1 MRKKIFRM
9 SEDKFDP
16 TPGLKLDTDKL
27 LLSGI
32 AGETFEGSFVVRS
45 ASDAPIRGMVYSTNP
60 YIIVTK
66 PRFDGLQARITFAA
80 IHNGF
85 SHGDVI
91 TGSFYIIA
99 NGINRKLDYEITFNQ
114 KAPVVEGMTIKSL
127 TDFAELA
134 REHWQAALRFFSS
147 DVFYDVI
154 ENAPVHTRLL
164 YRGYRSVGITSFSM
178 EEFLVAG
185 GLKKKLAFSV
195 DGDDELAF
203 YNVDENQKHVI
214 HIKKNSWGY
223 IHIEAT
229 CEEDFITVE
238 REDLGSEYF
247 IGSDLELSFYIHK
260 DMLHAGI
267 NRAVISIRGA
277 GLTKEISVL
286 VSMKGEKKTEKH
298 SQYIEMKAK
307 KARLGQLYVDYR
319 LKSITS
325 GEFCNSSIAILDSL
339 IESYPDDTMYKLQK
353 TQCLIVDKKRQEALW
368 MITDLKRDIED
379 KKSTQWAYLL
389 YLCTLLEQE
398 DTYVDK
404 LTAEIEGILLLHPED
419 VRIFWF
425 LLFLRTDY
433 ITDSKRKLADI
444 KNWVEAGFESPYLMI
459 EAYRIYL
466 SDPYLLNDFSRF
478 SIQVLIWAARHG
490 QISVNLAEQFQQLLP
505 QQRSFDAKVY
515 RLAGYIYGR
524 YPQKDLL
531 FAIVSWLLKC
541 NKVGEEYLSFF
552 SMAIDKEIKLT
563 GLYEAYI
570 LSLPEDYMEK
580 LPELVTLYFRYEN
593 NLSYDKK
600 AFVYANVI
608 TYKKDDPRLYEQYQ
622 KTIQRFSLEHMSK
635 GDIDDNLGICY
646 ADVLESGVMDH
657 DIAVDMDR
665 LIFSNKIITLHDN
678 INNVVVFEDAL
689 SQPHR
694 AKVHDFGA
702 FVPIFTSDYQVFL
715 ETTEG
720 QLISDPGAYNVQPIF
735 NSEKYMDRLI
745 ALSNETLPY
754 FLNRQSRH
762 RSPDEFSMT
771 EIERIADFLN
781 SDKIS
786 TEYKLRRLP
795 FMSSALKLHDREE
808 LMIDYLVESGEYKKL
823 DTETAAHVMDLLI
836 VSDQYDKAY
845 DMLLT
850 HHGITASSKS
860 LLRLITDRCK
870 RSEGTTDDFLISMC
884 AYLMQQYLFSEATL
898 SYLNSYYVGPTHL
911 MESVWKF
918 AYANELPTGLIE
930 ERILTQ
936 MLYTEDMD
944 ENSGEIF
951 ESYMKKRVSPM
962 IVEAYLT
969 FFSRVYITTDKK
981 VPEEVFAHLLPMYGK
996 ADRLND
1002 SERLALLKYLCLCS
1016 ELSPDKEAALEKLL
1030 REYMVKNIYFAF
1042 YREVDRRFVVRFN
1055 LYDKRFVEY
1064 HGKPGQNLH
1073 ISYRDAAGNAHEERM
1088 QEMYDGIY
1096 VKQFVM
1102 FFGDTIR
1109 YSIYDDEKHTVR
1121 LTEGEMSL
1129 SDNIDQG
1136 EPGRYG
1142 MINRM
1147 KSDILYHNERE
1158 LLEDMASYK
1167 RMEVL
1172 AEHIFYPK

>member
-1 MRKKIFRM
+1 M

-45 ASDAPIRGMVYSTNP
+45 SGDLPIRGMVYSTNP

-66 PRFDGLQARITFAA
+66 PRFDGLQSRITFAA
-80 IHNGF
+80 THNGF

-91 TGSFYIIA
+91 TGSFFIIA
-99 NGINRKLDYEITFNQ
+99 AGINHKLDYEITFDQ
-114 KAPVVEGMTIKSL
+114 KAPVVEGITIKSL
-127 TDFAELA
+127 SDFADLA
-134 REHWQAALRFFSS
+134 KEHWQAALRFFSS
-147 DVFYDVI
+147 DKFYDVI

-164 YRGYRSVGITSFSM
+164 YRGYKSVGITSFSM

-195 DGDDELAF
+195 ECDDELSF

-223 IHIEAT
+223 IHISAT
-229 CEEDFITVE
+229 CDEDFISVE

-260 DMLHAGI
+260 DMLHAGKNKAI
-267 NRAVISIRGA
+267 ITIRGA
-277 GLTKEISVL
+277 GITKEIEVM
-286 VSMKGEKKTEKH
+286 VSTGAMEQTESH
-298 SQYIEMKAK
+298 RLFLEEKAK
-307 KARLGQLYVDYR
+307 KARLSRLYIDYR
-319 LKSITS
+319 LKAITS
-325 GEFCNSSIAILDSL
+325 GEFCNSSIEILDSL
-339 IESYPDDTMYKLQK
+339 IADHPDDTMYKLQK
-353 TQCLIVDKKRQEALW
+353 TQCLIVNKNRQDALW
-368 MITDLKRDIED
+368 LVTDLKREIED
-379 KKSTQWAYLL
+379 KKSPQWAYLL

-404 LTAEIEGILLLHPED
+404 LTAEIEGILLVHPED

-433 ITDSKRKLADI
+433 ITDTKRKLNDI
-444 KNWVEAGFESPYLMI
+444 KNWVEAGFESPYLLI
-459 EAYRIYL
+459 EAYRIYQ
-466 SDPYLLNDFSRF
+466 SDPYLLNELSHFSL
-478 SIQVLIWAARHG
+478 QVLIWAARHG
-490 QISVNLAEQFQQLLP
+490 QISVNLAEQFQDLLP
-505 QQRSFDAKVY
+505 DEKGYNEKVY

-531 FAIVSWLLKC
+531 FAIVAYLLK
-541 NKVGEEYLSFF
+541 NNMVGREYLDYYR
-552 SMAIDKEIKLT
+552 MAIDKEIKLT

-570 LSLPEDYMEK
+570 MSLPEDYVEK
-580 LPELVTLYFRYEN
+580 LPELVTLYFRYDN

-608 TYKKDDPRLYEQYQ
+608 TYKKEDPKLYEQYQ
-622 KTIQRFSLEHMSK
+622 KTIQRFSLEHMAK
-635 GDIDDNLGICY
+635 GDIDDNLGLCY
-646 ADVLESGVMDH
+646 ADVLENGVMDH
-657 DIAVDMDR
+657 DIAVDMDK

-689 SQPHR
+689 SLPHR
-694 AKVHDFGA
+694 APVHDFGA
-702 FVPIFTSDYQVFL
+702 FVPIFTADYQVFL
-715 ETTEG
+715 ETAQG

-735 NSEKYMDRLI
+735 NTEKYMDRLI

-754 FLNRQSRH
+754 FLHRQSRH
-762 RSPDEFSMT
+762 RSPDDFTMT
-771 EIERIADFLN
+771 ELERIGDFLE
-781 SDKIS
+781 SDLIAP
-786 TEYKLRRLP
+786 EYKLRRLP

-808 LMIDYLVESGEYKKL
+808 VMIDYLVKSGEYKKL

-836 VSDQYDKAY
+836 ISDRYDQAY
-845 DMLLT
+845 DLLLG

-870 RSEGTTDDFLISMC
+870 KNEDKTDDFLISMC

-898 SYLNSYYVGPTHL
+898 SYLNNYYVGPTHL

-944 ENSGEIF
+944 ETSGEIF

-969 FFSRVYITTDKK
+969 FWSRMYITTEKT
-981 VPEEVFAHLLPMYGK
+981 VPQEVFSHLLPMYGK
-996 ADRLND
+996 ADHMNE
-1002 SERLALLKYLCLCS
+1002 SERLALLKHLCRTKDLD
-1016 ELSPDKEAALEKLL
+1016 EQKEHVLEKLL
-1030 REYMVKNIYFAF
+1030 REYMVKNIYFSF
-1042 YREVDRRFVVRFN
+1042 FREADRRFIVRFH

-1064 HGKPGQNLH
+1064 HGTPGMNVY
-1073 ISYRDAAGNAHEERM
+1073 ITYRDADGNAHEARM

-1096 VKQFVM
+1096 VMQFVM
-1102 FFGDTIR
+1102 FFGESIR
-1109 YSIYDDEKHTVR
+1109 YTLYEDASLSKK
-1121 LTEGEMSL
+1121 LKEGELSL

-1136 EPGRYG
+1136 ETGRYG
-1142 MINRM
+1142 LINRM
-1147 KSDILYHNERE
+1147 KSDFLYHNERE

-1167 RMEVL
+1167 RLEFL
-1172 AEHIFYPK
+1172 TEHIFYPK